1 MEKTKQTSV
10 HLEPIHSKYLDLMSV
25 ITGMN
30 KSQLIRDM
38 IDNDMSANK
47 DIVKTYEK
55 ILFKTL

>member
-10 HLEPIHSKYLDLMSV
+10 YLEDVHSKYLDIMSLN
-25 ITGMN
+25 TGLN

-38 IDNDMSANK
+38 IDNDIEQNK
-47 DIVKTYEK
+47 DSVKKYEK